1 MKILHC
7 IGISPGIAAGPIYF
21 YDSEKIIVA
30 ECNNADPVIEI
41 SRLEH
46 AISQA
51 HSQIQNAFQMTLTS
65 ISRDKAE
72 IFEAHLMVLE
82 DPELIDRV
90 HELIHSNQFTAEYAW
105 YKAVSEYEEMISTL
119 QVDEISERA
128 MDIHDVGQRV
138 LRILLGKTPQTHLN
152 QPSIIVTEELMP
164 SDTIGFDKSMVLAF
178 CTARGGPTSHVAI
191 LSRAMGIPAVAGIDP
206 RLFQFHND
214 LETIVDGNTGT
225 VILDPNESTRKK
237 YIKRSSEFTRD
248 FEIAFS
254 KARFPAISRDNQP
267 FKVAANIG
275 SPHEVVDAL
284 EYGAEGVGLLRTEF
298 LFLGRET
305 PPSEEEQYL
314 VYRDILEQF
323 GQKPVIF
330 RTLDIG
336 GDKPAHYL
344 KIAKENNP
352 FLGLRGTRL
361 ALKREEVLQTQ
372 LRALFRA
379 GIGSNFK
386 IMFPM
391 IGTIGELRAAKEQI
405 SRCMSLLDQKG
416 LEYNSRCEIGL
427 MIEIPSAAIM
437 ADTLIREVDFFS
449 IGTNDLTQYTLA
461 ADRTNSQVADYAN
474 ALDPSVLRLIN
485 MTVKAAHQSGKWVGL
500 CGELAGDLA
509 AVPVLMGMH
518 LDEFSMSA
526 RLIPFIK
533 EKIRKFSLTEAENIS
548 SHVLSLSSVEKVHQF
563 LNDEG
568 YR

>member
-21 YDSEKIIVA
+21 YDSEKIIVEA
-30 ECNNADPVIEI
+30 CNDADPVIEI
-41 SRLEH
+41 SRLEY
-46 AISQA
+46 AISQGY
-51 HSQIQNAFQMTLTS
+51 SQIQNAFQMALAS

-105 YKAVSEYEEMISTL
+105 YKAVSEYEEKISVL
-119 QVDEISERA
+119 QVDEIPERA
-128 MDIHDVGQRV
+128 VDIHDVGQRV
-138 LRILLGKTPQTHLN
+138 LRILLGKTPQTHLD

-164 SDTIGFDKSMVLAF
+164 SDIIGFDKSMVLAF
-178 CTARGGPTSHVAI
+178 CAARGGPTSHVAI
-191 LSRAMGIPAVAGIDP
+191 LSRAMGIPAVVGIDP
-206 RLFQFHND
+206 GLFQFHNN

-254 KARFPAISRDNQP
+254 KARFPAISLDNQS

-275 SPHEVVDAL
+275 SPHEVVVAL

-314 VYRDILEQF
+314 VYRNILEQF

-379 GIGSNFK
+379 GIGSNLK

-405 SRCMSLLDQKG
+405 FRCMLLLDQKG
-416 LEYNSRCEIGL
+416 LEYNSHCEIGL

-437 ADTLIREVDFFS
+437 ADTLISEVDFFS
-449 IGTNDLTQYTLA
+449 IGTNDLAQYTLA
-461 ADRTNSQVADYAN
+461 ADRTNPQVADYAN
-474 ALDPSVLRLIN
+474 ALDPSVLRLID

-518 LDEFSMSA
+518 LDEISMSA

-533 EKIRKFSLTEAENIS
+533 EKIRKFSLTEAEKIS
-548 SHVLSLSSVEKVHQF
+548 SHVLSLSSVEKVHEF